1 MHDIRQIPC
10 PMCGRRVMV
19 GENSPVPCPSCGV
32 PVSAPAAEPPV
43 APFPTDDDSAT
54 RVATIPPAEP
64 APAGAAPAVIATAPP
79 AAELP
84 APPSAPLSALSGGTD
99 PRTQPVSAA
108 EVQQATYPPAT
119 PGSAA
124 VPAPEQP
131 ITQTYN
137 ATPTQQPETQTQPY
151 TPVMQ
156 PAQQPAQATSK
167 RNPALLIVGAVIA
180 LVLLLGIIGA
190 AVVFANRIGP
200 QPPAQPTSTPAATAT
215 SSLPVG
221 FIQFTDA
228 GNVYKVNY
236 PSNWTK
242 TATSGDLNLTI
253 FAGTPAFIPGVFE
266 VEYFKTKVDPKTVQD
281 TFFTSLEK
289 TGKVTNKQ
297 EPTTV
302 SLAGEKWQSQAADVG
317 TGSATQ
323 HVVSLAAN
331 HGQYTLLI
339 AYLATT
345 AAFDSA
351 DTQAFQP
358 MLKSFQFVQ

>member
-10 PMCGRRVMV
+10 PMCGRRVTV
-19 GENSPVPCPSCGV
+19 SENSPVPCPSCGV

-43 APFPTDDDSAT
+43 APSLTDDDSAT

-64 APAGAAPAVIATAPP
+64 VPAEAAPAVVATAIPV
-79 AAELP
+79 AEP
-84 APPSAPLSALSGGTD
+84 HAPPSAPLSPVSEVTD
-99 PRTQPVSAA
+99 PRTQPISAA
-108 EVQQATYPPAT
+108 EVQQVAYPPAL
-119 PGSAA
+119 PASAA
-124 VPAPEQP
+124 PTPEQP
-131 ITQTYN
+131 ITQTYHP
-137 ATPTQQPETQTQPY
+137 TPTQQPETQTQTY
-151 TPVMQ
+151 APVVPPVPQ
-156 PAQQPAQATSK
+156 LIVPRSK
-167 RNPALLIVGAVIA
+167 RNSA
-180 LVLLLGIIGA
+180 LVIIGVVVAVVVLLGIIGA
-190 AVVFANRIGP
+190 AVVFANHP
-200 QPPAQPTSTPAATAT
+200 LLQSPAQPTSTPAATAT
-215 SSLPVG
+215 SSVPVG

-236 PSNWTK
+236 PSNWAK
-242 TATSGDLNLTI
+242 TATSGDLNLAL
-253 FAGTPAFIPGVFE
+253 FAGTPAFVPGVFE
-266 VEYFKTKVDPKTVQD
+266 VEYFKTKADPKTIQD

-302 SLAGEKWQSQAADVG
+302 SLAGEPWQRETADVG

-358 MLKSFQFVQ
+358 MLNSFQFVQ